1 MGRSQGDRREI
12 AGRSQGESQGDRR
25 EIAAAGGAIAAVV
38 GVEMER
44 RWSGDGCGGRGGGCS
59 GEQRERERETH
70 TCPRPHFCSRVA
82 RLSMAFLASCLG
94 VGPGSGLGLESG
106 LGLGLGSGLELGLG
120 CRLSCLPPPEA
131 VQARDE

>member
-1 MGRSQGDRREI
+1 
-12 AGRSQGESQGDRR
+12 
-25 EIAAAGGAIAAVV
+25 
-38 GVEMER
+38 MER
-44 RWSGDGCGGRGGGCS
+44 RWLWRSRRRLQWGA
-59 GEQRERERETH
+59 ERERERETH

-106 LGLGLGSGLELGLG
+106 LGLGLGSGLGLGLG